1 MITQARK
8 FSNDFSS
15 LSDNVKGYIRLKL
28 ELYKLMAVE
37 GVAQLLSGIMMT
49 IVVMLLAFF
58 FLFFLALAFVY
69 WYGEVV
75 GPMYVGSLIV
85 VAFYLVAAALV
96 FIFRDRLFINPL
108 ITKLTD
114 VTHEEGSDEE
124 K

>member
-8 FSNDFSS
+8 FSDDFSS

-37 GVAQLLSGIMMT
+37 GIAQLLSAIMMT
-49 IVVMLLAFF
+49 LIVMLLSFF

-85 VAFYLVAAALV
+85 VAFYLIAAAVV
-96 FIFRDRLFINPL
+96 FFFRDQLFINPL
-108 ITKLTD
+108 ITKLTNI
-114 VTHEEGSDEE
+114 THEEGSDEE
-124 K
+124 E